1 MNGIA
6 FKEIGMKKDSKDQVE
21 ANMRLVVFL
30 AKKYQ
35 GMGLPLEDL
44 VQEGYIGLIKA
55 VEKFSP
61 DKGKF
66 SSYAGIWIKATIT
79 RALSNKGR
87 TVRVPCNQTK
97 NEAAH
102 VRVSQLDSSYQGVED
117 PSVYGKFEQDDVS
130 NKIAVLLNKLK
141 PNQKDIMMKK
151 FGIGCIEMKTK
162 EIAEELGVSVQ
173 AVNKTV
179 RKSMIIMKG

>member
-1 MNGIA
+1 MNDIA
-6 FKEIGMKKDSKDQVE
+6 FKEIGMKKDSTNPVE
-21 ANMRLVVFL
+21 ANMRLVVFI

-44 VQEGYIGLIKA
+44 VQEGMIGL
-55 VEKFSP
+55 VRSNEMFSK

-97 NEAAH
+97 NEEINF
-102 VRVSQLDSSYQGVED
+102 L
-117 PSVYGKFEQDDVS
+117 KFQKCPDETA
-130 NKIAVLLNKLK
+130 KIPK
-141 PNQKDIMMKK
+141 I
-151 FGIGCIEMKTK
+151 
-162 EIAEELGVSVQ
+162 
-173 AVNKTV
+173 
-179 RKSMIIMKG
+179 R